1 MVRPSFPA
9 VVLRGQPA
17 AGNWRQGRKR
27 PPAALLPPLPPLRMS
42 TESRS
47 ADTVCSAGTGYS
59 EILNSFRKIPLSA
72 LGDFH
77 TMIRIQ
83 LAPFYRRQQAQ
94 PHAIS
99 RNATR
104 NISSP
109 AGKIAAIRIPA
120 PSAAAQMPSSVHP
133 PPLRNIRPTPLSHS
147 HYIRPG
153 GKGAGRVRSQEIG
166 VRSYGAACG
175 GDLNASGSAG
185 YQTFYRL
192 SSIS

>member
-1 MVRPSFPA
+1 MELELKKTCLDAYETSAELTLTQEETAETIVPFPA
-9 VVLRGQPA
+9 VVLRGLPA

-83 LAPFYRRQQAQ
+83 LAPF
-94 PHAIS
+94 
-99 RNATR
+99 
-104 NISSP
+104 
-109 AGKIAAIRIPA
+109 
-120 PSAAAQMPSSVHP
+120 
-133 PPLRNIRPTPLSHS
+133 
-147 HYIRPG
+147 
-153 GKGAGRVRSQEIG
+153 
-166 VRSYGAACG
+166 
-175 GDLNASGSAG
+175 
-185 YQTFYRL
+185 
-192 SSIS
+192 